1 MKLNRLR
8 SFLYGS
14 ARTLGDVQALEQA
27 AKKGS
32 LEPIAKRAE
41 RRTTGKVAGRILRA
55 IFK

>member
-1 MKLNRLR
+1 MKLSRLR

-14 ARTLGDVQALEQA
+14 ARSLGDVQALERA

-32 LEPIAKRAE
+32 LEPIVKRAE
-41 RRTTGKVAGRILRA
+41 RRAAGKLAGRLFGA